1 MFSDLQLIW
10 ANCKSYN
17 VSGSDIYKLA
27 ENMERRCKKLIR
39 ELRTALKLDNPQA
52 EGGDL
57 PPELEEA
64 ANKSVSANEEEEDDF
79 GYDPERYVPFDEKV
93 EFADMVKRVT
103 KEGLTQIVVYLKEK
117 QAEAVD
123 D

>member
-57 PPELEEA
+57 PLEIEEA

>member
-1 MFSDLQLIW
+1 MQLIW

-57 PPELEEA
+57 PPEIEEA